1 MAEGLLGSVF
11 QIGLPWG
18 ARIWGFKNPRL
29 LRDRPTDG
37 AALARKSVRVYGSKG
52 LLVRLC
58 MAVGVRMQTGLP
70 RDVKSIVLCSV
81 SGRRGVHAPYRDASI
96 A

>member
-1 MAEGLLGSVF
+1 MRGMAEGLLV
-11 QIGLPWG
+11 W
-18 ARIWGFKNPRL
+18 
-29 LRDRPTDG
+29 
-37 AALARKSVRVYGSKG
+37 
-52 LLVRLC
+52 LC

-96 A
+96 AGEY